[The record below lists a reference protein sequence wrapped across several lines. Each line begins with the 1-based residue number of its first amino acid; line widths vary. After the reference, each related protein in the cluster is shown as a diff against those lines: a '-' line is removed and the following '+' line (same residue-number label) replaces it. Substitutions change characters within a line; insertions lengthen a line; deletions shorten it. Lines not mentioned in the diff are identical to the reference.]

1 MDLETSHLAAALMS
15 GPIYSNAAPEAT
27 ITAPP
32 SCLNEDLKNEPPE
45 TQTEQPSEEKGEAAS
60 GEEFTD
66 EENEAQPGNKSMPG
80 RGVTLQMLLE
90 EKMLEPGTAAMTIEY
105 LGQKFV
111 GDLQADGKI
120 KSHETETIFCS
131 PSAWA
136 IHCKRIIN
144 PDKRS
149 GCGWASVKYRG
160 KKLDTIKATYLRKK
174 QLQRENMHSD
184 EEVEMEVENPPE
196 PPPQRIV
203 MKHNTV
209 PNRMMQHDAN
219 MLIEAVSFSSAGK
232 VQPFLVSV
240 SSNASLVLDIHCHL
254 KKEEVYGYLAG
265 TWDLNNHNVMIT
277 HTFPCRISKND
288 NRPRVLVELEIQM
301 EIEKLGLSLLG
312 WYHSHPTNPAM
323 PSLRDC
329 DNQLEYQIK
338 MRGPTEI
345 SYIPCIGVI
354 CSPYNPESPVLESS
368 LTFFWVMPPP
378 EQRPTEYPRPLM
390 LQYNMLHDSHLSSH
404 AMEQIR
410 KSIKYYLSFPDDT
423 LVNFKENFKPDITY
437 LDKLKCTLTAKFPR
451 EQSDGL
457 LWHFIREELGCSSEH
472 DDKMDLDALL
482 AVPQPIPVSKPTQP
496 TAGPSFPSVSTLQQ
510 MVSRPAGVPPINVSS
525 GIGSGS
531 PHKFETPQLNIPVLP
546 ASSKSS
552 SKSAPPPVPSTY
564 PTGLDMLTSMALGL
578 GSPNIPLP
586 MGSSS
591 LESLAAA
598 NSMLTG
604 IAPGIPSTLTAS
616 LSSSKLPDPP
626 SYAAS
631 LQNLT
636 SSISSY
642 DKTPSSTS
650 TSTGSNTPIPANL
663 ASNLMMSSADIA
675 NALFS
680 ASKYSSAGI
689 LGIPDPMSKST
700 LAANNMFLSPSLIK
714 MQESLMKPLSTSSP
728 ISTKA
733 GLDQNI
739 LMKSPHDLL
748 KNSSKDYLPPDFGS
762 IGKGKPDNTLDS
774 MKMNES
780 CSSSKI
786 ETAKSDSMDSATD
799 FSMPSRVG
807 GESFLNQM
815 LELTKK
821 TTMPDYLSDYNQSL
835 KLTKPDDLVAP
846 MPPSSHSYMN
856 TSSIV
861 DTIAQVA
868 MGNFSKHDE
877 PKDYAKDIQDFSS
890 SKVTSNDNEN

>member
-1 MDLETSHLAAALMS
+1 MDLQTSHLAAALMS
-15 GPIYSNAAPEAT
+15 GNNVFNIPQQEPAGG
-27 ITAPP
+27 TAETGNGE
-32 SCLNEDLKNEPPE
+32 SKKEKTNE
-45 TQTEQPSEEKGEAAS
+45 TQKETAFEEKEELEE
-60 GEEFTD
+60 EEFSD
-66 EENEAQPGNKSMPG
+66 EESETQPGNKSIPG

-90 EKMLEPGTAAMTIEY
+90 DKMLEPGTAAMTIEY

-111 GDLQADGKI
+111 GDLQPDGKI

-149 GCGWASVKYRG
+149 GCGWASVKYKG

-174 QLQRENMHSD
+174 QLQRENMHTD
-184 EEVEMEVENPPE
+184 EETEMEVESPPE
-196 PPPQRIV
+196 PPPQRVV

-240 SSNASLVLDIHCHL
+240 SSNALLLLDIHCHL

-265 TWDLNNHNVMIT
+265 TWDLNNHNLMIT
-277 HTFPCRISKND
+277 HTFPCLISKND
-288 NRPRVLVELEIQM
+288 TRPRVLVELEIQM
-301 EIEKLGLSLLG
+301 EIEKLGLTLLG

-329 DNQLEYQIK
+329 DSQLEYQIK
-338 MRGPTEI
+338 MRGPSEI

-378 EQRPTEYPRPLM
+378 EQRPTEYPRPLL
-390 LQYNMLHDSHLSSH
+390 LQYNMVHDSHLSTH
-404 AMEQIR
+404 AMEQIK
-410 KSIKYYLSFPDDT
+410 KSIKYYITFTDDAF
-423 LVNFKENFKPDITY
+423 VNFKENYKPDITF
-437 LDKLKCTLTAKFPR
+437 LDKLKCTLTPKFPR

-457 LWHFIREELGCSSEH
+457 LWHFIRDELGCSSEN

-482 AVPQPIPVSKPTQP
+482 AVPQVIPACKPSQT
-496 TAGPSFPSVSTLQQ
+496 SSSNFPSVSTLQQ
-510 MVSRPAGVPPINVSS
+510 MVSRPPGVPPINVSS
-525 GIGSGS
+525 AIGPVS
-531 PHKFETPQLNIPVLP
+531 PHKFDTPPLNIPVLSSSAKP
-546 ASSKSS
+546 SKSTTPS
-552 SKSAPPPVPSTY
+552 LPPTY

-578 GSPNIPLP
+578 GSPNMSLPL
-586 MGSSS
+586 GTTG

-604 IAPGIPSTLTAS
+604 FNPGMSSNLAA
-616 LSSSKLPDPP
+616 LSSSKLPDLP

-631 LQNLT
+631 LQNL
-636 SSISSY
+636 SSNIVNFE
-642 DKTPSSTS
+642 KTSTS
-650 TSTGSNTPIPANL
+650 TSTSCTTSAAPIPANI

-675 NALFS
+675 NALLS

-700 LAANNMFLSPSLIK
+700 LAANNMFLSPSLLK
-714 MQESLMKPLSTSSP
+714 MQESLLKPLSSSSP
-728 ISTKA
+728 IPSKA
-733 GLDQNI
+733 SHDQNMM
-739 LMKSPHDLL
+739 MKSPHDLI
-748 KNSSKDYLPPDFGS
+748 KSGSKDYLPPDFGS
-762 IGKGKPDNTLDS
+762 IGKGKDSSLDS
-774 MKMNES
+774 MKHTDLSTPKGE
-780 CSSSKI
+780 SSKSI
-786 ETAKSDSMDSATD
+786 LSESQPTD
-799 FSMPSRVG
+799 YSQLGASPRIG
-807 GESFLNQM
+807 GDPFLNQM

-821 TTMPDYLSDYNQSL
+821 TTLPDYVTDYSQSRKITDEEIQKIQSNPLSY
-835 KLTKPDDLVAP
+835 
-846 MPPSSHSYMN
+846 SSAA
-856 TSSIV
+856 SIA

-868 MGNFSKHDE
+868 MGNFSKMDDVV
-877 PKDYAKDIQDFSS
+877 DYSKSQDFSS
-890 SKVTSNDNEN
+890 NKSLNSENEN

>member
-1 MDLETSHLAAALMS
+1 MDLQTSHLAAALMS
-15 GPIYSNAAPEAT
+15 GTSPSNPVPDAPVQS
-27 ITAPP
+27 APP
-32 SCLNEDLKNEPPE
+32 NEEIKVVKSNETQKEAIEEDKEDMSGAEEFSDAESE
-45 TQTEQPSEEKGEAAS
+45 TQTGRQ
-60 GEEFTD
+60 
-66 EENEAQPGNKSMPG
+66 SMPG

-90 EKMLEPGTAAMTIEY
+90 DKMLEPGIAAMTIEY

-111 GDLQADGKI
+111 GDLQPDGKI

-174 QLQRENMHSD
+174 QIQRENMHSD
-184 EEVEMEVENPPE
+184 EETEMEVESPPE
-196 PPPQRIV
+196 PPPQRTV

-219 MLIEAVSFSSAGK
+219 MLIEAVSFSSVGK

-240 SSNASLVLDIHCHL
+240 TSNACLVLDIHCHL
-254 KKEEVYGYLAG
+254 KKEEIYGYLAG
-265 TWDLNNHNVMIT
+265 TWDLNSHNLLIT
-277 HTFPCRISKND
+277 HAFPCLVSKSD
-288 NRPRVLVELEIQM
+288 PRPRVLVELEIQM
-301 EIEKLGLSLLG
+301 EIEKLGLTLLG

-338 MRGPTEI
+338 MRGPSEI

-378 EQRPTEYPRPLM
+378 EQRPTEYPRPLL
-390 LQYNMLHDSHLSSH
+390 LQYNMINDSHLSTH
-404 AMEQIR
+404 AMEQIKR
-410 KSIKYYLSFPDDT
+410 SIKYYFNFADDT
-423 LVNFKENFKPDITY
+423 FVNFKDTFKPDITF
-437 LDKLKCTLTAKFPR
+437 LDKLKCTLSSKFPR

-457 LWHFIREELGCSSEH
+457 LWHFIRDELGCSSEQ

-482 AVPQPIPVSKPTQP
+482 AVPQPIPVSKQSQATSIPN
-496 TAGPSFPSVSTLQQ
+496 FPSVSTLQQ

-525 GIGSGS
+525 GIGSSS
-531 PHKFETPQLNIPVLP
+531 PHKFETPPLNIPVLP
-546 ASSKSS
+546 SSTKTSKSS
-552 SKSAPPPVPSTY
+552 SSMSSAY

-578 GSPNIPLP
+578 GSSNMPLSL
-586 MGSSS
+586 GASS
-591 LESLAAA
+591 LETLAAA

-604 IAPGIPSTLTAS
+604 LSPSMTSTLAAS
-616 LSSSKLPDPP
+616 LTGSKLPDPP

-636 SSISSY
+636 SSIGY
-642 DKTPSSTS
+642 DKPATSTS
-650 TSTGSNTPIPANL
+650 TSTSASTPIPASI

-700 LAANNMFLSPSLIK
+700 LAANNMFLSPSLLK
-714 MQESLMKPLSTSSP
+714 MQESLIKPLSTSSP
-728 ISTKA
+728 IATKV
-733 GLDQNI
+733 GLDQNV

-748 KNSSKDYLPPDFGS
+748 KGNKDYLPPDFGS
-762 IGKGKPDNTLDS
+762 IGKGKSENTPLDP
-774 MKMNES
+774 MKLAEP
-780 CSSSKI
+780 SSSKSD
-786 ETAKSDSMDSATD
+786 TSKSDSGDAQATD

-807 GESFLNQM
+807 GDSFLNQM

-821 TTMPDYLSDYNQSL
+821 TTMPDYMPDYSQPMKLSKSEEL
-835 KLTKPDDLVAP
+835 ASS
-846 MPPSSHSYMN
+846 MPHSSHLYPN

-868 MGNFSKHDE
+868 MGNYSKHDE
-877 PKDYAKDIQDFSS
+877 PIDYGKEQDYSMKGTGTDS
-890 SKVTSNDNEN
+890 EN